1 MFYFSNLK
9 NKNLLQKQS
18 VHVYTLNFRRL
29 PNELKSQVD
38 DFEQVARLPYLR
50 GPQNQR
56 ELYVNKNAPEWKD
69 LMQIFVSLDN
79 LPDVVLHDMYI
90 NYRQKYKNLTAD
102 KLKTFDDSETAR
114 RTVYSLLLEVM
125 WTHGDDGV
133 QSILYPDI

>member
-18 VHVYTLNFRRL
+18 AHVYTLNFRRL

-38 DFEQVARLPYLR
+38 DFEQVARFPYLR
-50 GPQNQR
+50 GQQNQR

-69 LMQIFVSLDN
+69 LMQMFVSLDN

>member
-69 LMQIFVSLDN
+69 LMQMFVSLDN

>member
-18 VHVYTLNFRRL
+18 AHVYTLNFRRL

-69 LMQIFVSLDN
+69 LMQMFVSLDN

-102 KLKTFDDSETAR
+102 KLKTFDDGETVR
-114 RTVYSLLLEVM
+114 RTVYSLLLEVI

-133 QSILYPDI
+133 QSILCPDI

>member
-1 MFYFSNLK
+1 
-9 NKNLLQKQS
+9 
-18 VHVYTLNFRRL
+18 
-29 PNELKSQVD
+29 
-38 DFEQVARLPYLR
+38 
-50 GPQNQR
+50 
-56 ELYVNKNAPEWKD
+56 
-69 LMQIFVSLDN
+69 MQIFVSLDN

>member
-29 PNELKSQVD
+29 PNDLKSQVD

>member
-90 NYRQKYKNLTAD
+90 NYRQKYKNLTGD

>member
-56 ELYVNKNAPEWKD
+56 ELYVNKNAPEWKG